1 MQGSF
6 LHAADTRQIMVKPEI
21 LYEDRDLVVVKK
33 PAGTDSQES
42 RGSGQDMVSIL
53 KNYRISTELSTQGG
67 GKAAPPYIAVVHR
80 LDRQV
85 SGVMVYA
92 KTKAAAAHLSKQVQ
106 DGRME
111 KTYLAAVCGKPV
123 DRSGTFVDYLWKDG
137 KNNVSRVV
145 DKAHGDAKYAELSW
159 EVLAEVGEDRLSGSD
174 TGGAACANP
183 PEGGTVS
190 LVRIHLKTG
199 RHHQIRVQFS
209 SRGLPLWGDVK
220 YNPAFSGKR
229 SEGPALCAAELS
241 FVHPKTGKRMKF
253 SILPEHSA
261 FRAFPMLQGQSG
273 SGRGDC

>member
-1 MQGSF
+1 
-6 LHAADTRQIMVKPEI
+6 MVKPEI

-67 GKAAPPYIAVVHR
+67 GKAALPYIAVVHR

-123 DRSGTFVDYLWKDG
+123 DSGGTFVDYLWKDG

-145 DKAHGDAKYAELSW
+145 DKSHPEAKYAELSW
-159 EVLAEVGEDRLSGSD
+159 ELLAEAGADRLSG
-174 TGGAACANP
+174 ANP
-183 PEGGTVS
+183 PEGGTIS

-209 SRGLPLWGDVK
+209 SRGLPLYGDVK

-229 SEGPALCAAELS
+229 SEGPALCAAGLS
-241 FVHPKTGKRMKF
+241 FIHPVTGKRMSF
-253 SILPEHSA
+253 SIVPGHSI
-261 FRAFPMLQGQSG
+261 FRRFPASLYAEGEIRS
-273 SGRGDC
+273 

>member
-1 MQGSF
+1 
-6 LHAADTRQIMVKPEI
+6 MVKPEI

-67 GKAAPPYIAVVHR
+67 GKEGVPYIAVVHR

-123 DRSGTFVDYLWKDG
+123 DSGGTFVDYLWKDG

-145 DKAHGDAKYAELSW
+145 DKSHPEAKYAELSW
-159 EVLAEVGEDRLSGSD
+159 ELLESIPEKLSREPSGKGGEDG
-174 TGGAACANP
+174 CI
-183 PEGGTVS
+183 S
-190 LVRIHLKTG
+190 LLRIHLKTG

-209 SRGLPLWGDVK
+209 SRELPLWGDVK

-229 SEGPALCAAELS
+229 SEGPALCAAGLS
-241 FVHPKTGKRMKF
+241 FIHPVTGKRMSF
-253 SILPEHSA
+253 SIVPGHSI
-261 FRAFPMLQGQSG
+261 FRRFPASLYAEGEIRS
-273 SGRGDC
+273 